1 MYLDSACILTAIF
14 FVEHLESNTK
24 VPVEESSLFDI
35 NVVKKTTPLAIIHL
49 TKGSEKSVESFFL
62 FAEDI
67 SDCILLTLRLSSVLL

>member
-24 VPVEESSLFDI
+24 VPVEKCSFLDI

-62 FAEDI
+62 FTKELSA
-67 SDCILLTLRLSSVLL
+67 SKLLTLRLSSVLL

>member
-49 TKGSEKSVESFFL
+49 TKGSEKSVEGFFL
-62 FAEDI
+62 FVKE
-67 SDCILLTLRLSSVLL
+67 LSASK